1 MKLILL
7 FVRLLNIKL
16 LLGGL
21 AGFLIGHNALAQA
34 PDFGNDSSQWIY
46 DGECDDPRFQGSG
59 MAEVLLGEDR
69 FSDATDC
76 RLLFNQGR
84 ITLSLRDSSNIDFGN
99 DSSQWIY
106 DGECDDPRFQGSGMA
121 EVLLGEDRF
130 SDATDCRLLFNQG
143 RITLRGSASPEA
155 NNIET
160 SSGTGFFV
168 SRDGYILTN
177 QHVIDGC
184 QEVQVNINDARHGV
198 SVIAADR
205 VNDLA
210 LLKSELI
217 PSAIFPISREIPSLL
232 QDIYVA
238 GYPFG
243 DEISTSVKVTAGIV
257 SSLSGIGDNESNI
270 QIDAALQ
277 PGNSGG
283 PIIDQF
289 GNAIGVAVEKLSYEY
304 IMELYDAIPENTNF
318 GIKASVAANL
328 LDANNVSAIQP
339 NYSPMSKEAL
349 GRRIIDGTVYVSCLG

>member
-1 MKLILL
+1 MRLILF
-7 FVRLLNIKL
+7 FVRLLNINL

-21 AGFLIGHNALAQA
+21 AGFLIGYNALAQA
-34 PDFGNDSSQWIY
+34 PDFGDDSSEWIY

-59 MAEVLLGEDR
+59 MALTLLDQNRFSDATDCRLLFNQGRIALSLNDSNNIDFGNDSSEWIYDGECDDPRFQGSAMAEILLGEDR

-76 RLLFNQGR
+76 RLLFNQG
-84 ITLSLRDSSNIDFGN
+84 L
-99 DSSQWIY
+99 
-106 DGECDDPRFQGSGMA
+106 
-121 EVLLGEDRF
+121 
-130 SDATDCRLLFNQG
+130 
-143 RITLRGSASPEA
+143 ITLRGSASPET

-184 QEVQVNINDARHGV
+184 REVQVNTNDDRHMV
-198 SVIAADR
+198 SVIAVDR

-210 LLKSELI
+210 LLKSELT
-217 PSAIFPISREIPSLL
+217 PSAIFPISRETPALL
-232 QDIYVA
+232 QNIYVA

-243 DEISTSVKVTAGIV
+243 DEISSSVKVTAGIV

-318 GIKASVAANL
+318 AIKASVAANL
-328 LDANNVSAIQP
+328 LDENNVSALQP
-339 NYSPMSKEAL
+339 DYSPLSEEAL
-349 GRRIIDGTVYVSCLG
+349 GERIIAGTVYISCLG

>member
-1 MKLILL
+1 MKSIQL

-21 AGFLIGHNALAQA
+21 VGFLIGYNALAQA
-34 PDFGNDSSQWIY
+34 PNFGDDSSQWSQ
-46 DGECDDPRFQGSG
+46 DGECDDPRFQGAG
-59 MAEVLLGEDR
+59 MASTLIDADR

-76 RLLFNQGR
+76 RDLYNL
-84 ITLSLRDSSNIDFGN
+84 
-99 DSSQWIY
+99 
-106 DGECDDPRFQGSGMA
+106 
-121 EVLLGEDRF
+121 
-130 SDATDCRLLFNQG
+130 G
-143 RITLRGSASPEA
+143 RITLRDGDTSPGA
-155 NNIET
+155 NPIET

-168 SRDGYILTN
+168 SRDGHILTN

-184 QEVQVNINDARHGV
+184 QEVQIHTNGNRYMV

-217 PSAIFPISREIPSLL
+217 PSAIFPINRETPILL

-243 DEISTSVKVTAGIV
+243 DDISTSVKVTAGIV
-257 SSLSGIGDNESNI
+257 SSLSGIGDNDSNI

-283 PIIDQF
+283 PIIDRF
-289 GNAIGVAVEKLSYEY
+289 GNAIGVAVEKLNYEY

-318 GIKASVAANL
+318 GIKASVAINL

-349 GRRIIDGTVYVSCLG
+349 GERIIDGTVYVSCLE

>member
-1 MKLILL
+1 MKQSSKSLL
-7 FVRLLNIKL
+7 NLRLLGQCV
-16 LLGGL
+16 LLGFFL
-21 AGFLIGHNALAQA
+21 APVMAVGQVL
-34 PDFGNDSSQWIY
+34 DFGNDSSQWAL

-59 MAEVLLGEDR
+59 MATTLLDQDR
-69 FSDATDC
+69 LSDATDC
-76 RLLFNQGR
+76 RLLFNQGH
-84 ITLSLRDSSNIDFGN
+84 
-99 DSSQWIY
+99 
-106 DGECDDPRFQGSGMA
+106 
-121 EVLLGEDRF
+121 
-130 SDATDCRLLFNQG
+130 
-143 RITLRGSASPEA
+143 ITLRGGDA
-155 NNIET
+155 NTFET

-168 SRDGYILTN
+168 SPNGHILTN
-177 QHVIDGC
+177 HHVIDDC
-184 QEVQVNINDARHGV
+184 RAVQINTNGERHSV
-198 SVIAADR
+198 SIIAEDR

-210 LLKSELI
+210 LLKSELN
-217 PSAIFPISREIPSLL
+217 PSAIFPISRETPVLL

-257 SSLSGIGDNESNI
+257 SSLSGIENNEANI

-289 GNAIGVAVEKLSYEY
+289 GNAIGVAVEKLNYEY

-318 GIKASVAANL
+318 GIKASVAINL

-349 GRRIIDGTVYVSCLG
+349 GGRIIDGTVYVSCLE

>member
-1 MKLILL
+1 MAETLLSEDRFSDATDCRLL
-7 FVRLLNIKL
+7 FNQGLITLRGSASPETNNI
-16 LLGGL
+16 
-21 AGFLIGHNALAQA
+21 
-34 PDFGNDSSQWIY
+34 DFGNDSSEWIY
-46 DGECDDPRFQGSG
+46 DGECDDPRFQGSA
-59 MAEVLLGEDR
+59 MAETLLGEDR

-76 RLLFNQGR
+76 RLLFNQG
-84 ITLSLRDSSNIDFGN
+84 L
-99 DSSQWIY
+99 
-106 DGECDDPRFQGSGMA
+106 
-121 EVLLGEDRF
+121 
-130 SDATDCRLLFNQG
+130 
-143 RITLRGSASPEA
+143 ITLRGSASPET

-184 QEVQVNINDARHGV
+184 REVQVNTNDDRHMV
-198 SVIAADR
+198 SVIAVDR

-210 LLKSELI
+210 LLKSELT
-217 PSAIFPISREIPSLL
+217 PSAIFPISRETPTLL
-232 QDIYVA
+232 QNIYVA

-243 DEISTSVKVTAGIV
+243 DEISSSVKVTAGIV

-318 GIKASVAANL
+318 GVKASIAANL
-328 LDANNVSAIQP
+328 LDANNVSVIQP
-339 NYSPMSKEAL
+339 NYSPLSNETL
-349 GRRIIDGTVYVSCLG
+349 GERITDGTVYVSCLE

>member
-1 MKLILL
+1 
-7 FVRLLNIKL
+7 
-16 LLGGL
+16 
-21 AGFLIGHNALAQA
+21 
-34 PDFGNDSSQWIY
+34 
-46 DGECDDPRFQGSG
+46 
-59 MAEVLLGEDR
+59 MAVVLLDQDR
-69 FSDATDC
+69 FIDATDC

-84 ITLSLRDSSNIDFGN
+84 IALRNGD
-99 DSSQWIY
+99 
-106 DGECDDPRFQGSGMA
+106 
-121 EVLLGEDRF
+121 
-130 SDATDCRLLFNQG
+130 
-143 RITLRGSASPEA
+143 ASPA
-155 NNIET
+155 VNTFET

-168 SRDGYILTN
+168 SRDGHILTN
-177 QHVIDGC
+177 YHVIDGC
-184 QEVQVNINDARHGV
+184 REVQVNTNGDRHRV
-198 SVIAADR
+198 SVIAEDR

-210 LLKSELI
+210 LLTSELT
-217 PSAIFPISREIPSLL
+217 PSAIFPISRETPVLL

-289 GNAIGVAVEKLSYEY
+289 GNAIGVAVEKLNYEY

-328 LDANNVSAIQP
+328 LDANNVPTIQP
-339 NYSPMSKEAL
+339 NYGPLSKEAL
-349 GRRIIDGTVYVSCLG
+349 GERITDGTVYVSCLG